1 MLYRVIGMM
10 SGSSLDGMDLVF
22 AELQETGG
30 KWTYQIKNSSC
41 YPYAQEWKERLSGA
55 INLDS
60 MNYMLLH
67 SDYGHYIGK
76 QINAFISENKLDYQ
90 VGLVASHGHTTFHQP
105 PRMTAQLGEG
115 AAIAAET
122 GLPVVSDLRALDLAF
137 GGQGAPIVPLGEKM
151 LLGQY
156 AFFLNLGGIANI
168 SASIP
173 DSYIAFDICPANRIL
188 NLLMAETGE
197 EYDEGGKLASS
208 GEVNQQLLEQL
219 NDYAYYRKAYPK
231 SLANSFGT
239 DEIFPLINSFQLH
252 LNDALRTY
260 VEHIAVQIRNSLLQI
275 PLEKAEKEV
284 QEMLVT
290 GGGAFNHFLMK
301 RIAELLE
308 PLGIKVQAAEPE
320 LTMYK
325 EALIMAFLGVLRWRE
340 EVTIIPS
347 VTGARKASIGGA
359 LWMGYSED

>member
-30 KWTYQIKNSSC
+30 KWTYEIKKSSC
-41 YPYAQEWKERLSGA
+41 YPYSPEWKERLSNA
-55 INLDS
+55 IHLDA
-60 MNYMLLH
+60 MNYVLLH
-67 SDYGHYIGK
+67 ADYGHYIGK
-76 QINAFISENKLDYQ
+76 QINAFISEHQIDYQ
-90 VGLVASHGHTTFHQP
+90 VGLIASHGHTTFHQP
-105 PRMTAQLGEG
+105 PRMTGQLGEG

-122 GLPVVSDLRALDLAF
+122 GLPVVCDLRALDLAF

-168 SASIP
+168 SCRTSE
-173 DSYIAFDICPANRIL
+173 SYIAFDICPANRVL
-188 NLLMAETGE
+188 NLLIAETGQ
-197 EYDEGGKLASS
+197 EYDAEGRMASAGNVS
-208 GEVNQQLLEQL
+208 QELLEKL

-231 SLANSFGT
+231 SLANTFGT
-239 DEIFPLINSFQLH
+239 DEIFPLIKSFDLN

-260 VEHIAVQIRNSLLQI
+260 VEHIAIQIKNSVKQI
-275 PLEKAEKEV
+275 AYEIPEN
-284 QEMLVT
+284 QHIEMLVT
-290 GGGAFNHFLMK
+290 GGGVFNNFLLE
-301 RIAELLE
+301 RIAETLA
-308 PLGIKVQAAEPE
+308 PIGINVKVAEPE
-320 LTMYK
+320 LAMYK

-340 EVTIIPS
+340 EVTVLPS

-359 LWMGYSED
+359 LWMGYNED

>member
-41 YPYAQEWKERLSGA
+41 YPYPREWKERLSNA
-55 INLDS
+55 IHLDA

-76 QINAFISENKLDYQ
+76 QINTFISEHQLDYQ
-90 VGLVASHGHTTFHQP
+90 VGLIASHGHTTFHQP

-122 GLPVVSDLRALDLAF
+122 GLPVVSDLRALDLGF

-156 AFFLNLGGIANI
+156 AFFLNIGGIANI
-168 SASIP
+168 SARIP
-173 DSYIAFDICPANRIL
+173 DNYIAFDICPANRVL
-188 NLLMAETGE
+188 NLLMAETGK
-197 EYDEGGKLASS
+197 EYDAEGRMASS

-231 SLANSFGT
+231 SLANTFGT
-239 DEIFPLINSFQLH
+239 DEIFPLINSFELK

-260 VEHIAVQIRNSLLQI
+260 VEHIAIQIKNSIQQI
-275 PLEKAEKEV
+275 PFEKVENEQ

-290 GGGAFNHFLMK
+290 GGGVFNNFLLK
-301 RIAELLE
+301 RIAESLE
-308 PLGIKVQAAEPE
+308 PLGINVKAAEPE
-320 LTMYK
+320 LAMYK

-340 EVTIIPS
+340 EVTILSS

-359 LWMGYSED
+359 LWMGYNED